1 MRVAGQREAH
11 LYMNVFGLAVDTSLQ
26 CFIAAEEMGC
36 AEERLPPRD
45 SRGSNGAE
53 LGIVI
58 GTA

>member
-1 MRVAGQREAH
+1 
-11 LYMNVFGLAVDTSLQ
+11 MNVFGLAVDTSLQ